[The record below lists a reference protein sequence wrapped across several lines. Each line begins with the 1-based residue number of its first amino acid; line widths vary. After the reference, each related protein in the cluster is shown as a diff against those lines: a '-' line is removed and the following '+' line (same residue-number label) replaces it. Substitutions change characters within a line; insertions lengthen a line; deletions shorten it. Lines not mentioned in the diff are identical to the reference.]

1 MKKKSKVGVIIA
13 IKAKPKKM
21 AKEDMHEKENKHK
34 YKPEKM
40 KKEKSNKDKEHK
52 KDSYK
57 DKFRRKVKTGME
69 EFKEGKLH
77 SGSKTGPVVTNP
89 KQAIAISLSQAKR
102 KVKK

>member
-1 MKKKSKVGVIIA
+1 MKKKSKVGVLIA

-21 AKEDMHEKENKHK
+21 AKEEMHDKEKKNK

-40 KKEKSNKDKEHK
+40 KKEKSHKDKEHK

-57 DKFRRKVKTGME
+57 DKFRRKVKGEME

-77 SGSKTGPVVTNP
+77 SGSKTGPVVSNP
-89 KQAIAISLSQAKR
+89 RQALAIALNSARR